1 MGLSSGSLDQIWIAG
16 SDLAVAANIA
26 GVTLPWHDKFMEWL
40 YTAENGLKLLVDLA
54 KFVLE
59 TISVFC
65 VLFGVVKT
73 GQLAIKFSQF
83 QYDEFLFI
91 ELRIRF
97 GVWLALALEFQLGAD
112 ILATTVAPTEET
124 LIRLGVIAL
133 IRTFLNY
140 FLNKE
145 LEKEFDFKK
154 NHVE

>member
-1 MGLSSGSLDQIWIAG
+1 
-16 SDLAVAANIA
+16 
-26 GVTLPWHDKFMEWL
+26 MEWL
-40 YTAENGLKLLVDLA
+40 YTAEAGLKLLVDLA
-54 KFVLE
+54 KFLLE

-65 VLFGVVKT
+65 VLFGVAKT
-73 GQLAIKFSQF
+73 GQLAIRFSQF
-83 QYDEFLFI
+83 KYDEFLFI

-124 LIRLGVIAL
+124 LIKLGVIAV

-154 NHVE
+154 NHGNK